1 MRNWGFFGLSRRGF
15 PWWGTLFGTF
25 GFCVLF
31 AFSLLLPAF
40 GANAPLPEYKVKA
53 AYLYNFLHFVVWPEE
68 APLQASETVNVL
80 IVGSRDF
87 RSVISPL
94 EQQAVGGKKL
104 DITLVST
111 LDARTDLKNYH
122 LVYLA
127 KANLDRLP
135 ALLQKM
141 AHLPLLTVGEQ
152 SDFAEAGGMIG
163 FVSRKGKI
171 KFIVNRA
178 ALKKGNLSMRSKA
191 LRLAEK
197 VIE

>member
-15 PWWGTLFGTF
+15 PWWETLFGTF

-40 GANAPLPEYKVKA
+40 GANGPLPEYKVKA
-53 AYLYNFLHFVVWPEE
+53 AYLYNFLHFVVWPED
-68 APLQASETVNVL
+68 APTQTSDTVNVL
-80 IVGSRDF
+80 IVGDRAF
-87 RSVISPL
+87 RSIIVPM
-94 EQQAVGGKKL
+94 ERRTVGGKRL

-122 LVYLA
+122 LIYMA
-127 KANLDRLP
+127 KVKPDRLRTLIP
-135 ALLQKM
+135 RV

-152 SDFAEAGGMIG
+152 SDFVESGGMIG
-163 FVSRKGKI
+163 FVSQEGKI
-171 KFIVNRA
+171 KFVVNRA
-178 ALKKGNLSMRSKA
+178 ALKRGNLSMRSKA